1 MNAEQHEYLRHLP
14 SFLRAY
20 SSFAGQLES
29 VPNEL
34 IVSLYHM
41 CDIFILNFVRMSG
54 YHRVQGSAAIMGL
67 LDMLYQK
74 GEGVLRKFLNKFS
87 NIEYLLV
94 VDIELNIIFMTISN
108 TLTHVFQLFSGHCRF
123 TIY

>member
-20 SSFAGQLES
+20 SSFTGQLES

-54 YHRVQGSAAIMGL
+54 YHRVQGSAAIVGL
-67 LDMLYQK
+67 LDMLYQRS
-74 GEGVLRKFLNKFS
+74 EGVLRKFLNRFS
-87 NIEYLLV
+87 KCFFWTLFFFDQESINIL
-94 VDIELNIIFMTISN
+94 
-108 TLTHVFQLFSGHCRF
+108 
-123 TIY
+123 